1 MFFILSKL
9 LFFFI
14 QPFNWILFLF
24 ILHLVTKN
32 KRVKKRFLI
41 ASIILFV
48 MFSNSYLHNEIELA
62 RQVNENGIEVGK
74 QYEVGILLGG
84 MAGYDKNNVGHFSGA
99 ADRFIQTNILYHQGV
114 IKKILITSGSAN
126 LVYKQ
131 LGEADFIVEELI
143 KSGVPAKDILKENKS
158 RDTYE
163 NATFSKHII
172 DSLHL
177 KGPFVLISSAFHL
190 PRAMKVFK
198 KVGLQV
204 IPYPSAFVAVKKIY
218 SWQDY
223 ILPSLNVL
231 MEWDGTIK
239 EIIGTVVYKI
249 TGKA

>member
-1 MFFILSKL
+1 MFFILSKIL
-9 LFFFI
+9 YIFI

-24 ILHLVTKN
+24 FIYLFIKN
-32 KRVKKRFLI
+32 KKSKTRLLVAI
-41 ASIILFV
+41 VSLFV
-48 MFSNSYLHNEIELA
+48 FFSNGVIQNEIALSLQQNNSGLEP
-62 RQVNENGIEVGK
+62 GK

-99 ADRFIQTNILYHQGV
+99 ADRFIQTNILYRQGI

-126 LVYKQ
+126 LIYNQ
-131 LGEADFIVEELI
+131 LGEADYIVEELI

-158 RDTYE
+158 RNTYE
-163 NATFSKHII
+163 NAIFSKRII

-177 KGPFVLISSAFHL
+177 TGPYVLISSAFHL

-198 KVGLQV
+198 KAGMQIL
-204 IPYPSAFVAVKKIY
+204 PFPCAFTSVQKVY

-223 ILPSLNVL
+223 FFPSIDVL
-231 MEWDGTIK
+231 CGWDGTMK
-239 EIIGTVVYKI
+239 ELIGILVYKL